1 MDKDFEII
9 ADNDGFAPGQKSC
22 KKYEKMNA
30 YICNNKNLGILL
42 FESNDDDWKDRS
54 LQPIYVQERG
64 TTYRNKLNS
73 MMDHVWD
80 GFYSG

>member
-1 MDKDFEII
+1 LI
-9 ADNDGFAPGQKSC
+9 ADNDGFAPEQEKC
-22 KKYEKMNA
+22 KRYENING
-30 YICNNKNLGILL
+30 YICDNPKLGILL

-54 LQPIYVQERG
+54 MQPIYVQQKG
-64 TTYRNKLNS
+64 SNIKNKLNS